1 MSKLRI
7 IELVVFILVL
17 GIAWVITF
25 MSFSASSKESR
36 DATRAADLIKIS
48 DGLKLYA
55 TSAGKYPLPD
65 EWVEVKAWTASI
77 IQQGY
82 AGDWVFASITQTS
95 VKDPLGDNNFKYLNY
110 YTYST
115 NAEQKQFQL
124 MAFLEQWEQV
134 KYSPLAQRT
143 PVSIGDDVGILLEN
157 ETQRPIQETKM
168 GVNVLQTS
176 KAYVIYIW
184 KKTILKWNALVLK
197 HILAISPKS
206 RSKSCLELHNA
217 GFFKNGYFYINPLI
231 WLSYASYGKTIKV
244 FCEMESSGGGWTR
257 LYYKNGKETC
267 KNDGVIYNQYILQTL
282 LTKDFAVSDKLESL
296 NSEGSW
302 ILKNINITQPDFDF
316 AKLANV
322 SNCKTPNWQEWSM
335 TFFWDFLYLSWKLST
350 LWNWKSMFYGCKEY
364 KNIWDNV
371 KFRIGWHERHPWEFI
386 HGNCSNSS
394 NIDNSITSRWDWD
407 NTRVIWV
414 R

>member
-231 WLSYASYGKTIKV
+231 W
-244 FCEMESSGGGWTR
+244 
-257 LYYKNGKETC
+257 
-267 KNDGVIYNQYILQTL
+267 
-282 LTKDFAVSDKLESL
+282 
-296 NSEGSW
+296 
-302 ILKNINITQPDFDF
+302 
-316 AKLANV
+316 
-322 SNCKTPNWQEWSM
+322 
-335 TFFWDFLYLSWKLST
+335 
-350 LWNWKSMFYGCKEY
+350 
-364 KNIWDNV
+364 
-371 KFRIGWHERHPWEFI
+371 
-386 HGNCSNSS
+386 
-394 NIDNSITSRWDWD
+394 
-407 NTRVIWV
+407 
-414 R
+414 